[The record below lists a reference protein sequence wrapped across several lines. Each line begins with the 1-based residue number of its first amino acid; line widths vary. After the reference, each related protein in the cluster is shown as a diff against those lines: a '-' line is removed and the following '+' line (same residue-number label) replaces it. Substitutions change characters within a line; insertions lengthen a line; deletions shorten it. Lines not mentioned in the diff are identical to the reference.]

1 MKELILLPAADA
13 DLIEIYDY
21 TADTWGMAQADQY
34 LGLLHDRMRGLLT
47 GTTASRPANEVKPGL
62 RRTLAGRHVVFW
74 REDAAAVTVVRVLHQ
89 RMDAGRWVG

>member
-34 LGLLHDRMRGLLT
+34 LGMLHDRISGVLT
-47 GTTASRPANEVKPGL
+47 GATPSRPADEVRPGL
-62 RRTLAGRHVVFW
+62 RRSLAGRHVVFW

-89 RMDAGRWVG
+89 RMDAGRRVG